1 MKVSIKMYYW
11 NCLIKFSK
19 CKGHMTFEAF
29 EGMLEPILWGVY
41 INIFAQM
48 QENVNIQ
55 DIGKEF

>member
-1 MKVSIKMYYW
+1 
-11 NCLIKFSK
+11 
-19 CKGHMTFEAF
+19 MTFEAF